1 MKRVA
6 VSLYAGGVALGLAL
20 GFAVIKDRTAPM
32 AAPDPHG
39 QVALMLCES
48 LLHVLVE
55 EAILTREKAL
65 EAIGGVAELMQDTA
79 GDQPSNWEPSSPAQL
94 IERIAA
100 TFAAKD

>member
-1 MKRVA
+1 MV
-6 VSLYAGGVALGLAL
+6 
-20 GFAVIKDRTAPM
+20 
-32 AAPDPHG
+32 APDPHG

-55 EAILTREKAL
+55 EGVVPREKVI
-65 EAIGGVAELMQDTA
+65 EAIDLVADLVRDRAQTQTHGGK
-79 GDQPSNWEPSSPAQL
+79 GSSPVAL

>member
-1 MKRVA
+1 
-6 VSLYAGGVALGLAL
+6 
-20 GFAVIKDRTAPM
+20 M
-32 AAPDPHG
+32 ASPDPHG

-55 EAILTREKAL
+55 EGVVPREKVI
-65 EAIGGVAELMQDTA
+65 EAIDLVADLVRDRAQTPARGGQ
-79 GDQPSNWEPSSPAQL
+79 GSSPAAL

>member
-1 MKRVA
+1 MM
-6 VSLYAGGVALGLAL
+6 GQQ
-20 GFAVIKDRTAPM
+20 TPEM
-32 AAPDPHG
+32 PAADPQG

-55 EAILTREKAL
+55 QGILTREKAV
-65 EAIGGVAELMQDTA
+65 EAIATVDELMRESGGFRGRRDRTT
-79 GDQPSNWEPSSPAQL
+79 SPIEL

>member
-1 MKRVA
+1 M
-6 VSLYAGGVALGLAL
+6 VSS
-20 GFAVIKDRTAPM
+20 
-32 AAPDPHG
+32 DPHG

-55 EAILTREKAL
+55 ESVLPREKAIEVIDTVADL
-65 EAIGGVAELMQDTA
+65 VRNPAETRARGGHA
-79 GDQPSNWEPSSPAQL
+79 SSPAAL